1 MNKETGKM
9 ALVSINAYDQIMMSL
24 AHYFITKENYQPI
37 NVQGAQNE
45 IWLENLEGPYR
56 VIRINAKS
64 IYNDEQYLTDIFKI
78 RFIIKQIKRKT
89 LSFKVNTLNI
99 CLNVN
104 NKVNLE
110 SKFNINSIK
119 LDSVDQ
125 IKTNEALLGAF
136 PNIQNNLIEKTNNL
150 DLIINVTNDINE
162 KTQKSN
168 KLFEKVFSPKKIIIT
183 KILIFINILVFLL
196 MYLLGNGSQDTLT
209 LLLFGANYKPLVLAG
224 QIWRLLTCAFVHI
237 GLIHLLVNMY
247 SLSIIG
253 SQLETYVGKWKY
265 LAIYLLSAISG
276 SLFSLITG
284 DSISA
289 GASGAIFGLLGSL
302 LYFGYHYRL
311 YLNSV
316 LRNQIIPIIVINLLI
331 GFLIPGIDVLAHI
344 GGLIGGYLATMALGL
359 EGKSHKKDMI
369 NGWIVFIL
377 YIVFLTSVV
386 FFVK

>member
-1 MNKETGKM
+1 M

-37 NVQGAQNE
+37 NVQGVQNE

-78 RFIIKQIKRKT
+78 KYVIKQIKKKT

-104 NKVNLE
+104 DKVNLE

-119 LDSVDQ
+119 LNSVAE
-125 IKTNEALLGAF
+125 IKTNKALIGAF
-136 PNIQNNLIEKTNNL
+136 PNIQNNLIEEKNNL

-168 KLFEKVFSPKKIIIT
+168 KLFEKVFSPKKIIVT
-183 KILIFINILVFLL
+183 KAIIIINIIVFFL
-196 MYLLGNGSQDTLT
+196 MYLLGRGSEDVTT
-209 LLLFGANYKPLVLAG
+209 LLIFGANYKPLVLAG
-224 QIWRLLTCAFVHI
+224 QIWRLLTCAFIHI
-237 GLIHLLVNMY
+237 GFVHLLVNMY

-284 DSISA
+284 NSISA

-316 LRNQIIPIIVINLLI
+316 LKNQIIPIIVINLII
-331 GFLIPGIDVLAHI
+331 GFLIPGIDILAHI

-369 NGWIVFIL
+369 NGWITFIL
-377 YIVFLTSVV
+377 YIAFLTFVV
-386 FFVK
+386 FFIK

>member
-1 MNKETGKM
+1 M

-37 NVQGAQNE
+37 NVQGVQNE

-64 IYNDEQYLTDIFKI
+64 IYNDEQYISDIFKI
-78 RFIIKQIKRKT
+78 RFIIKQIKKKT

-104 NKVNLE
+104 NKVKLE
-110 SKFNINSIK
+110 PRFNINTIK
-119 LDSVDQ
+119 LDSVSD
-125 IKTNEALLGAF
+125 IKTNNALVGAF
-136 PNIQNNLIEKTNNL
+136 PNIQNNLIEGANNL

-168 KLFEKVFSPKKIIIT
+168 KLFEKVFSPKKIIVT
-183 KILIFINILVFLL
+183 KVLIIINVIVFLL
-196 MYLLGNGSQDTLT
+196 MYLLGRGSTDTIT
-209 LLLFGANYKPLVLAG
+209 LLTFGANYKPLVLEG
-224 QIWRLLTCAFVHI
+224 QVWRLLTCAFLHI
-237 GLIHLLVNMY
+237 GIVHLFVNMY

-284 DSISA
+284 NSISA

-316 LRNQIIPIIVINLLI
+316 LKNQIIPIIVVNLII
-331 GFLIPGIDVLAHI
+331 GFLIPGIDILAHI

-359 EGKSHKKDMI
+359 EGKSHKKDML

-377 YIVFLTSVV
+377 YMAFLASVV